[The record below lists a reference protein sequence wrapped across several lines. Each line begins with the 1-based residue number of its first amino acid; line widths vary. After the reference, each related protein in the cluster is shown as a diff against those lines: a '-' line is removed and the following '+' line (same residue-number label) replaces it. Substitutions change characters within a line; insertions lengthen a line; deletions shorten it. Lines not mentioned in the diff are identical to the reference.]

1 MTFIDCIT
9 TVAKVA
15 VIEIPLAVLAVARDG
30 PEAVR
35 VPLRV
40 SLPAAVGGEM
50 GQRGTLGGTDGVQT
64 RDGRRN
70 NNRANFRHY
79 LHSTGCSI
87 SSSTLIGSALIL
99 AIMLSAQHCL
109 GRWDFSRN
117 G

>member
-1 MTFIDCIT
+1 MGERKREGGDSNIYVIQLMTFIDCIT
-9 TVAKVA
+9 TVTKVA

-50 GQRGTLGGTDGVQT
+50 GQRGTLGGADGVQT

-70 NNRANFRHY
+70 SNRANYRHY
-79 LHSTGCSI
+79 K
-87 SSSTLIGSALIL
+87 LIEPGSRL
-99 AIMLSAQHCL
+99 
-109 GRWDFSRN
+109 
-117 G
+117 